1 MAIEQGIINRYFFRF
16 NYILM
21 NTKWETFLSG
31 RQALGD
37 GLNNQTLPSTDNNVE
52 KKVFPLTYLGV
63 LMLSGKDAAKL
74 LQGQITCNVNDIT
87 KTKSGI
93 AAMCNPKGRV
103 IATFILVKKADFFLL
118 LLPVELLDTVKS
130 KLKMYVLRSDV
141 KIEEGSD
148 GFCLFGLCEPSQSS
162 PALVTQTQE
171 SKILINLPGTSGRK
185 LVITDTDSAI
195 TFWTEVVD
203 DQGYCHANEAEWRY
217 LDIISGF
224 PWVTAATSE
233 EFIPQM
239 LNLDKLGG
247 ISFNKGC
254 YTGQE
259 IVARTHYLG
268 KIKRELYLAQCDVTK
283 APGANTAIINLG
295 NEGQEV
301 VGAVLQSGL
310 NPHNPENCKLL
321 IVLQTAET
329 EYSHLGLK
337 GNEQT
342 QPTLIP
348 IAYE

>member
-1 MAIEQGIINRYFFRF
+1 
-16 NYILM
+16 
-21 NTKWETFLSG
+21 LSG

-37 GLNNQTLPSTDNNVE
+37 GLNNQPLLSMNSDVE
-52 KKVFPLTYLGV
+52 KKVFPLTHLGV
-63 LMLSGKDAAKL
+63 LKLSGKDAAKL
-74 LQGQITCNVNDIT
+74 LQGQITCNINDVT
-87 KTKSGI
+87 ETKSGI
-93 AAMCNPKGRV
+93 AAMCNPKGRA

-118 LLPVELLDTVKS
+118 LLPVELLDTVKT

-148 GFCLFGLCEPSQSS
+148 DFCLVGLAEPSQSS
-162 PALVTQTQE
+162 PAFFTQTQE
-171 SKILINLPGTSGRK
+171 SKILVNLPGTSGRK
-185 LVITDTDSAI
+185 LVITDTDNAI
-195 TFWTEVVD
+195 TFWTEVLD
-203 DQGYCHANEAEWRY
+203 AQGYHHANEAEWRY

-283 APGANTAIINLG
+283 APTANTAVINLG
-295 NEGQEV
+295 TEVQEV

-310 NPHNPENCKLL
+310 NPHNPKNCKLL

-329 EYSHLGLK
+329 AYNHLGLMDDD
-337 GNEQT
+337 QVRL
-342 QPTLIP
+342 TLLP
-348 IAYE
+348 LAYD